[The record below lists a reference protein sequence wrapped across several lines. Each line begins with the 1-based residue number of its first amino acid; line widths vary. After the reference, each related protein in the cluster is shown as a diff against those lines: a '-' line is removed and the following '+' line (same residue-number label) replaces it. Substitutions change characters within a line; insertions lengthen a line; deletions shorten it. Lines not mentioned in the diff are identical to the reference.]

1 MKPLFDRKLDKDT
14 MKHYIFQSLL
24 AGISLFL
31 ALQLPFIEDFVL
43 IAAIGSTSFIVFAM
57 PESNPAKPKNVL
69 GGHLAC
75 GLLGLLFF
83 NLHSTLLPLTAP
95 YLSASIITPSS

>member
-1 MKPLFDRKLDKDT
+1 MKFILDQKLDKYT
-14 MKHYIFQSLL
+14 WKHYLLQSAL
-24 AGISLFL
+24 AAA
-31 ALQLPFIEDFVL
+31 ALYAAFSIPMIDEPIL

-57 PESNPAKPKNVL
+57 PESSPAKPKNVL

-83 NLHSTLLPLTAP
+83 NLHSTL
-95 YLSASIITPSS
+95 